1 MPYISTEPSDDQR
14 SKVEDSLNKLIS
26 DIRDKFL
33 VDERDGVLNYCIS
46 ELVCQSMR
54 PPSGWRYRIL
64 ERCIGILECCKLE
77 LYRRLVAPYEDQA
90 IEKNGD
96 IESYVTP

>member
-1 MPYISTEPSDDQR
+1 MPYVKPDDR
-14 SKVEDSLNKLIS
+14 AKVNDTLQLLIS

-54 PPSGWRYRIL
+54 PPSGEWRYRLL
-64 ERCIGILECCKLE
+64 ERCVGILECCKLE
-77 LYRRLVAPYEDQA
+77 MYRRLVGPYEDKT
-90 IEKNGD
+90 IKNNGD
-96 IESYVTP
+96 IESYSQP